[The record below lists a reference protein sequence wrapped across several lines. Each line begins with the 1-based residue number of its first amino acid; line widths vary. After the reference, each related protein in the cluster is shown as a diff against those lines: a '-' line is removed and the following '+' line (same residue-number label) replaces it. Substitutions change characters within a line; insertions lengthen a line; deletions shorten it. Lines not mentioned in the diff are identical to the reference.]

1 MKTDIK
7 YFSKMPDHVI
17 VSGNKLILT
26 RMSKITI
33 LTILMLCSVILFG
46 QNLNM
51 TFTATGV
58 ATAIDSVKATNLR
71 TNQSVSLPG
80 HETLMLS
87 FNTGINSFSEIS
99 RTGNVFPNPFQG
111 KTTFVVYIEK
121 SQAVTLEV
129 RNIVGQV
136 VAQTQTMVQRG
147 THSFAIALSRAGI
160 YLVSLSTNKGKE
172 GYKVVCNETSEASD
186 RIFYSG
192 MVDDYAWIPN
202 FKNITVYT
210 LDYTS
215 GDIILYRCRSGVH
228 TTIVTDSPAESK
240 NYEVEFAVCADPD
253 GKNYAIVKI
262 NTQTWMAENLAYLPE
277 VSASSTG
284 SDSLKNYYVYDY
296 EDTLVANAKNT
307 FNYKSYGVLYNW
319 PAAMSNDGKTLSG
332 SGRLQAVCPAGW
344 HLPDDGEWKI
354 LEENLGMNAQDAD
367 TIYLRNSGEVGKKLK
382 SSVNW
387 INGGNGSNSG
397 GFTALPGGYRNTHG
411 GFRSIDNY
419 ALFWSAGQSDTTT
432 WYRSLNFNDNG
443 VYRFNTLKSHGLSVR
458 CVKDSF

>member
-1 MKTDIK
+1 
-7 YFSKMPDHVI
+7 MPNHVI
-17 VSGNKLILT
+17 ASGNVLILT
-26 RMSKITI
+26 RMSKYIMFFLI
-33 LTILMLCSVILFG
+33 LLSTETLSG

-51 TFTATGV
+51 TFTATGT
-58 ATAIDSVKATNLR
+58 ATTVDSIKATNLR
-71 TNQSVSLPG
+71 TNQNVTLPG
-80 HETLMLS
+80 NETLMLS
-87 FNTGINSFSEIS
+87 FNTGINSFSEVT

-111 KTTFVVYIEK
+111 KTTYVVYIEK

-136 VAQTQTMVQRG
+136 VAQTQTTVQHG
-147 THSFAIALSRAGI
+147 THSFAVSLSRAGI
-160 YLVSLSTNKGKE
+160 YLVSVTTGQGKE
-172 GYKVVCNETSEASD
+172 GYKVVCNETAEASD

-192 MVDDYAWIPN
+192 MVDDNARIPN
-202 FKNITVYT
+202 FKNTTVYT

-262 NTQTWMAENLAYLPE
+262 NAQTWMAENLTYLPE

-284 SDSLKNYYVYDY
+284 SDSLKKYYVYDY
-296 EDTLVANAKNT
+296 EDTLVADAKNT
-307 FNYKSYGVLYNW
+307 FNYKFYGALYNW
-319 PAAMSNDGKTLSG
+319 PATMGNDGKTLSG

-344 HLPDDGEWKI
+344 HLPDDEEWKI

-382 SSVNW
+382 SSINW
-387 INGGNGSNSG
+387 INEGNGSNFS

-419 ALFWSAGQSDTTT
+419 ALFWSATQSDTTI
-432 WYRSLNFNDNG
+432 WYRSLNFNDSG
-443 VYRFNTLKSHGLSVR
+443 VYRLTTLKSHGFSVR
-458 CVKDSF
+458 CIKDSF

>member
-1 MKTDIK
+1 MKTDINHC
-7 YFSKMPDHVI
+7 SKMPYHVI
-17 VSGNKLILT
+17 VSGNVLIFT
-26 RMSKITI
+26 RMSKFTI
-33 LTILMLCSVILFG
+33 LTILMLGAVTLFG

-71 TNQSVSLPG
+71 TNQSVTLPG
-80 HETLMLS
+80 NETLMLS
-87 FNTGINSFSEIS
+87 YSTGMNSFSEITP
-99 RTGNVFPNPFQG
+99 TGNVFPNPFQG
-111 KTTFVVYIEK
+111 KTTFVVYIETP
-121 SQAVTLEV
+121 QQVILEV
-129 RNIVGQV
+129 RNILGQV
-136 VAQTQTMVQRG
+136 VAQTQTIVQPG

-192 MVDDYAWIPN
+192 MVEDDARIQN
-202 FKNITVYT
+202 LKNTTVYT
-210 LDYTS
+210 LDYTA

-228 TTIVTDSPAESK
+228 TTIVTDSPTESK

-262 NTQTWMAENLAYLPE
+262 NSQTWMAENLAYLPE
-277 VSASSTG
+277 VSASTMG
-284 SDSLKNYYVYDY
+284 SDSVKHYYVYNY
-296 EDTLVANAKNT
+296 EDTLVAGAKNT
-307 FNYKSYGVLYNW
+307 LNFNTYGVLYNW
-319 PAAMSNDGKTLSG
+319 SAAMGEGGKIYSATEN
-332 SGRLQAVCPAGW
+332 LQAVCPAGW
-344 HLPDDGEWKI
+344 HLPDDEEWKV

-387 INGGNGSNSG
+387 INEGNGSNSG

-411 GFRSIDNY
+411 GFRSVENY
-419 ALFWSAGQSDTTT
+419 ALFWSAGLSDTTT
-432 WYRSLNFNDNG
+432 WYRSMNFNDNG